1 MVKRRSTFMLTLSL
15 VISSTILLQ
24 MGLYLVSILAGWN
37 MKFNFVAFCHGWL
50 KAFGLTFL
58 EYALDALVIC
68 TLAFFV
74 WRISAQWIQTA
85 RLKKQL
91 ERYRDHKLTAE
102 INQDFAKNTEE
113 IMVLSHP
120 IPLAITIGLFQP
132 CIIIT
137 TGLIRLLDSDELQ
150 AVLYHEMFHKK
161 SRDPLRA
168 FVLSLGASMFRYIPI
183 QNWLHQKYRAIQEV
197 LADDFAI
204 TQQETTVHLGG
215 ALLKM
220 LKAGRVES
228 MTGTYVSF
236 ADTAVH
242 ERIECIM
249 DPERVMPLCLPYRK
263 TAFSI
268 TIFSVISGLFMYA
281 LS

>member
-1 MVKRRSTFMLTLSL
+1 MLTLSL

-24 MGLYLVSILAGWN
+24 MGLYLVSIVAGWN

-74 WRISAQWIQTA
+74 WSIGVQWIQTA
-85 RLKKQL
+85 RLRKQF
-91 ERYRDHKLTAE
+91 ERYRNHKLTAE
-102 INQDFAKNTEE
+102 LNQGFAENIEE
-113 IMVLSHP
+113 VVVLSHP
-120 IPLAITIGLFQP
+120 MPFAITMGVFRP
-132 CIIIT
+132 CIMIT
-137 TGLIRLLDSDELQ
+137 TGLISLLDSDELQ
-150 AVLYHEMFHKK
+150 AVLYHEMYHKK
-161 SRDPLRA
+161 SRDSLRV

-197 LADDFAI
+197 LADEFAMAR
-204 TQQETTVHLGG
+204 QETAVHLGG

-228 MTGTYVSF
+228 MSGMYVSF

-249 DPERVMPLCLPYRK
+249 DPERVMPLRLPYRK